1 MKGKKETELLPEE
14 RDKLEALIDEAF
26 RKVILLPREQD
37 LVDFFVKVQDHR
49 HEFRGEELTE
59 KLKVVDVF
67 YYANCPLGFI
77 AIEPSY
83 DFYDW
88 KKTSSRAELKL
99 GHYVHSH
106 IEDIV
111 IDVLDE
117 NQIDYSVLSDDCEF
131 DTAIFWE
138 NQDMLEMQFIVDCW
152 GKAKEKTK
160 SEVLGFLQASDG
172 SGGPYD
178 LRNGFDLWGEKGS
191 ISDYLERQGV
201 IIEKEPKQHPKGK
214 KSGFWRRLFG

>member
-1 MKGKKETELLPEE
+1 
-14 RDKLEALIDEAF
+14 
-26 RKVILLPREQD
+26 
-37 LVDFFVKVQDHR
+37 
-49 HEFRGEELTE
+49 
-59 KLKVVDVF
+59 
-67 YYANCPLGFI
+67 
-77 AIEPSY
+77 
-83 DFYDW
+83 
-88 KKTSSRAELKL
+88 
-99 GHYVHSH
+99 
-106 IEDIV
+106 
-111 IDVLDE
+111 
-117 NQIDYSVLSDDCEF
+117 
-131 DTAIFWE
+131 
-138 NQDMLEMQFIVDCW
+138 MLEMQFIVDCW